1 VAQIRRL
8 LKIVRLFAE
17 YSLFYRALLQKRPV
31 ILRSLLIVATPE
43 LIPSYIRLLEILDQ
57 KKPPSFYQKSQSFYQ
72 KKPIY
77 KLTLLANVL
86 IQQTA
91 RYIVD
96 PKSFKCSQKSP
107 IIPSKKAY
115 NPIKKPTMQTNSTG
129 G

>member
-1 VAQIRRL
+1 MNRRL
-8 LKIVRLFAE
+8 LKIIRLFAE

-43 LIPSYIRLLEILDQ
+43 LIPSYMRLLEFLDP
-57 KKPPSFYQKSQSFYQ
+57 KKPPSFYQKSQSFHQ
-72 KKPIY
+72 TKLVN
-77 KLTLLANVL
+77 KLTLLATVL
-86 IQQTA
+86 IQPTA

-96 PKSFKCSQKSP
+96 PKSFKLSQKSP

-115 NPIKKPTMQTNSTG
+115 NPIRKPTMHTNSTG